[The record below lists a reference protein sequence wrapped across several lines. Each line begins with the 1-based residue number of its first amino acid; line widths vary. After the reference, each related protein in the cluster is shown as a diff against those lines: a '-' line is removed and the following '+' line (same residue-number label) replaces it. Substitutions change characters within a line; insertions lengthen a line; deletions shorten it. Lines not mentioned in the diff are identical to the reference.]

1 MVFFHSNLFLNN
13 YSLNPYSIL
22 PMSSIITVTSTKS
35 IDRVCADLEK
45 AVSNHKFGV
54 LGVHNLTQTM
64 AKKGVKF
71 NTECRIF
78 EVCNPHKAKA
88 ILEFNL
94 EISTA
99 LPCRISVFTTGDI
112 VKLSTIKPTLLLDM
126 FDNDDVQAADDLQ
139 SAADE
144 VEEAMIE
151 IMEEAAE

>member
-1 MVFFHSNLFLNN
+1 
-13 YSLNPYSIL
+13 
-22 PMSSIITVTSTKS
+22 MSSTITVTSTKS
-35 IDRVCADLEK
+35 IDQVCADLEK

-64 AKKGVKF
+64 ANKGVKF
-71 NTECRIF
+71 DAECRIF

-88 ILEFNL
+88 VLESNL

-112 VKLSTIKPTLLLDM
+112 VKLCTIKPTLLLDM
-126 FDNDDVQAADDLQ
+126 FGSDDVQVADDLH
-139 SAADE
+139 SAAAE
-144 VEEAMIE
+144 VEEAMVD

>member
-1 MVFFHSNLFLNN
+1 
-13 YSLNPYSIL
+13 
-22 PMSSIITVTSTKS
+22 MSSTITVTSTKS
-35 IDRVCADLEK
+35 IDQVCADLEK

-64 AKKGVKF
+64 ANKGVKF
-71 NTECRIF
+71 DAECRIF
-78 EVCNPHKAKA
+78 EVCNPHKAKVV
-88 ILEFNL
+88 LESNL

-112 VKLSTIKPTLLLDM
+112 VKLSTIKPTLLLNM
-126 FDNDDVQAADDLQ
+126 FGYDDAQTADDLQ

-144 VEEAMIE
+144 VEEAMIA